1 VPASSVTYGGEFVD
15 DRGNVIDRSFDSL
28 DIRVTLESLDC
39 RRFVA
44 QRISGVRVRPAK
56 TWMRVRLALAG
67 QRPISNIVDISNFVM
82 LELGQP
88 LHFYDFE
95 KIAGA
100 HLIVRDGISG
110 ESITTLDGVTREL
123 DATALVIADD
133 VQPSCLAGLL
143 GGSVSEV
150 SDTTRE
156 LVIEAAN
163 FSGPRIRRMSV
174 KLGVRTEASS
184 RHEKGLPLGLPDIG
198 AARAARLLEQ
208 EGATIHYPRP
218 FGKTAGDPPTI
229 ALTRRHVERLLGFT
243 LDDAALHAALASL
256 GFTVK
261 SAGDGAFLVTVP
273 AWRTDVAIAADLVE
287 EIARV
292 VGYDR
297 LVDAIP
303 AIEAQPLTS
312 AAFDREMEIAA
323 TLAGLG
329 YHECMTLALQPLA
342 VAQRWRA
349 AGIAVPDLVEII
361 NPLSEDQRWMRF
373 SLLPAL
379 LAHAARERTTRP
391 LHTFEIGHV
400 FANSDGEPHETNV
413 VALLATTPSPAARVA
428 WRDDAFLAA
437 KSDVLAF
444 LRRVCGADATTTRG
458 NMPGLHPGKT
468 AELRFGEDVAGWVGV
483 VDPRLARA
491 YDIDADAVAAVL
503 LIDALPAKAVRSA
516 VTLSRYPAIERD
528 LALVVAPDVA
538 AGDIVDASRATALV
552 RRVDVFDEY
561 RGPQIGEGKKSLALR
576 VTLQSDT
583 ATLTDAD
590 ADAAIATIIA
600 GLRERFGAVLRG

>member
-1 VPASSVTYGGEFVD
+1 
-15 DRGNVIDRSFDSL
+15 
-28 DIRVTLESLDC
+28 
-39 RRFVA
+39 
-44 QRISGVRVRPAK
+44 
-56 TWMRVRLALAG
+56 
-67 QRPISNIVDISNFVM
+67 
-82 LELGQP
+82 
-88 LHFYDFE
+88 
-95 KIAGA
+95 
-100 HLIVRDGISG
+100 
-110 ESITTLDGVTREL
+110 
-123 DATALVIADD
+123 VIADD

-528 LALVVAPDVA
+528 LALVVAPDIA

-590 ADAAIATIIA
+590 ADAAIAAIIA